1 MSASELKPMQT
12 RSGFYQSVRY
22 YLATKENLYFLILAF
37 AIALLIAFP
46 ILSLVVIAMFGDF
59 SSLLYIIGTLIP
71 PASYTTLLLMLG
83 VAIVTATVGSV
94 LAWAITYFDFP
105 GRKIFAW
112 LVVLPLAIPPYI
124 AAYTF
129 TEFLEFTGP
138 LQSMIRELGGFTTSR
153 DYWFPEVRSMTG
165 AIIVISFVLY
175 PYVYLAVRSLFLL
188 QGSKSVEAARV
199 LGAGQLRIFF
209 KILLPM
215 ARPAV
220 AIGVMLALME
230 TLNDIGAVEHLGVQT
245 LTLSVFAIWL
255 NQDNLAGA
263 AQISLILLAVAFLLV
278 YAERKARKDRAFH
291 ENSGSTSADT
301 LFRIE
306 PSNAGKLALTLAC
319 LVPTLIGFGI
329 PLYILGGFTYRYF
342 YTLLDPNLMDALMTT
357 AALASIGALITVTC
371 AILLAYTVRIA
382 KSPLPH
388 LIVRFSC
395 LGYAIPGTIVALGI
409 FLPLAALDNFMNT
422 AISHRLGFNW
432 GLLLTGTGITLIYAY
447 TVRFMAM
454 AEGVVEGGMKKLSP
468 NLDMAARSLGRSPV
482 RILREV
488 HIILLRPVVAVG
500 FLLVF
505 IEITKELS
513 ATILLRPFGLNTL
526 STYVYE
532 LASRALVEEAGL
544 ASLII
549 VLLGTIPVILVSKL
563 TMKDI

>member
-1 MSASELKPMQT
+1 
-12 RSGFYQSVRY
+12 
-22 YLATKENLYFLILAF
+22 
-37 AIALLIAFP
+37 
-46 ILSLVVIAMFGDF
+46 
-59 SSLLYIIGTLIP
+59 
-71 PASYTTLLLMLG
+71 
-83 VAIVTATVGSV
+83 
-94 LAWAITYFDFP
+94 
-105 GRKIFAW
+105 
-112 LVVLPLAIPPYI
+112 
-124 AAYTF
+124 
-129 TEFLEFTGP
+129 
-138 LQSMIRELGGFTTSR
+138 
-153 DYWFPEVRSMTG
+153 
-165 AIIVISFVLY
+165 
-175 PYVYLAVRSLFLL
+175 
-188 QGSKSVEAARV
+188 
-199 LGAGQLRIFF
+199 
-209 KILLPM
+209 
-215 ARPAV
+215 
-220 AIGVMLALME
+220 
-230 TLNDIGAVEHLGVQT
+230 
-245 LTLSVFAIWL
+245 
-255 NQDNLAGA
+255 
-263 AQISLILLAVAFLLV
+263 VAFLLV

-422 AISHRLGFNW
+422 AVSQRLGFNW

>member
-1 MSASELKPMQT
+1 MQS
-12 RSGFYQSVRY
+12 RSGFLRSVRY
-22 YLATKENLYFLILAF
+22 YLATTENLYFLLVAF
-37 AIALLIAFP
+37 VIAFLIAFP
-46 ILSLVVIAMFGDF
+46 ILSLLVIAVLGEF
-59 SSLLYIIGTLIP
+59 SSLVYILGNLIP
-71 PASYTTLLLMLG
+71 PAAFTTLVLMFG
-83 VAIVTATVGSV
+83 VAILTATVGSI
-94 LAWAITYFDFP
+94 LAWAVTFFEFP
-105 GRKIFAW
+105 GRRVFAW

-138 LQSMIRELGGFTTSR
+138 VQSAIRDLWGFSSSR
-153 DYWFPEVRSMTG
+153 DYWFPPVRSMFG

-199 LGAGQLRIFF
+199 LGAGQFRIFF
-209 KILLPM
+209 KVLLPM

-263 AQISLILLAVAFLLV
+263 AQISLILLAIAFLLV

-291 ENSGSTSADT
+291 ENGGSGTVDT
-301 LFRIE
+301 LFRVQ
-306 PSNAGKLALTLAC
+306 PTKTGKLALSLTC

-329 PLYILGGFTYRYF
+329 PLYVLGGFTFRFFYF
-342 YTLLDPNLMDALMTT
+342 LLDPGLLDALVTT
-357 AALASIGALITVTC
+357 ATLATVGGLITIIC
-371 AILLAYTVRIA
+371 AILLAYTLRIA
-382 KSPLPH
+382 KSPAAH

-409 FLPLAALDNFMNT
+409 FLPLAAFDNFMNT
-422 AISHRLGFNW
+422 ALTNRFGLHW
-432 GLLLTGTGITLIYAY
+432 GLLLTGTGFTLIYAY

-468 NLDMAARSLGRSPV
+468 NLDMAARSLGRSPG

-488 HIILLRPVVAVG
+488 HMILLRPVVAVG